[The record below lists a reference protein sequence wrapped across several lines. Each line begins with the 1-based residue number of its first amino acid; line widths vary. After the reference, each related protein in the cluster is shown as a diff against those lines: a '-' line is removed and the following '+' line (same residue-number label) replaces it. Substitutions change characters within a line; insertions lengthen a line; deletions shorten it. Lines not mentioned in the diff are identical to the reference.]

1 MTINCSPIHTKI
13 YNCKKIK
20 DRKMEKDKVIF
31 TKKELWLNQVACW
44 NFELDE
50 DQLLQKALDV
60 GFVSKVGEDAY
71 LVNQDY

>member
-1 MTINCSPIHTKI
+1 M
-13 YNCKKIK
+13 
-20 DRKMEKDKVIF
+20 DREEVIF
-31 TKKELWLNQVACW
+31 TKKELWLNQAGCW

-60 GFVSKVGEDAY
+60 GFVTKVGEDAY